1 MPEVKSRDVKAR
13 DAFVLAGTV
22 LAVFVPIWFAAAALG
37 TKFGLWGW
45 NVGLLKMVGGIGVPL
60 LGVLVLVT
68 FVTSLMVAFI
78 KPRAGFGALAAM
90 WVVAL
95 GAAGLALSAVRQA
108 SAVPPIHDI
117 STDTRAPLTFSS
129 KVMADRGTTSNKVLP
144 PNEASVPFNRERL
157 SQWSG
162 RTLVEIQADAFPTIK
177 PAMIE
182 GQSAAAVFA
191 KASAAAKASG
201 FKGITEDANAMR
213 IEGYAQ
219 SFWFGFKDDVVIQVT
234 PIANGGR
241 VDMRS
246 VSRVGVSDLGANAK
260 RVEAFLAKVR
270 S

>member
-1 MPEVKSRDVKAR
+1 MTQVKSRAVKVR
-13 DAFVLAGTV
+13 NIFVLAGSV
-22 LAVFVPIWFAAAALG
+22 LAVFVPIWFGAAALG

-45 NVGLLKMVGGIGVPL
+45 NVGLLKMIGGIGVPL
-60 LGVLVLVT
+60 LGLLVGVT
-68 FVTSLMVAFI
+68 FLTSLMVLFV

-90 WVVAL
+90 WIVSL
-95 GAAGLALSAVRQA
+95 SAAGLALSAIRQA

-129 KVMADRGTTSNKVLP
+129 KVMADRGATSNKVLP
-144 PNEASVPFNRERL
+144 PNEASVPFNRNRL
-157 SQWSG
+157 NQWSG
-162 RTLVEIQADAFPTIK
+162 RTLVEIQADAYPGIK
-177 PAMIE
+177 PLFIE
-182 GQSAAAVFA
+182 GQATSAIFA

-201 FKGITEDANAMR
+201 FKAITEDATAMR

-234 PIANGGR
+234 PMANGGR

-246 VSRVGVSDLGANAK
+246 VSRVGVSDMGANAK
-260 RVEAFLAKVR
+260 RVEAYLAKVR